1 MIKIAGIGHT
11 DFISQLA
18 YEITN
23 LIYYIF
29 TITFMFTFG
38 DGLKRFAKASAT
50 MGRKFKTEEGLVT
63 CGNNKLIQ
71 KTFERRIIIICLFQM
86 AGICCLS
93 YFWYLI
99 NTSVLAQ
106 NNLDTAYEGVIQI
119 IVSFL
124 WVPFS
129 ALTLMPVPVLCL
141 EGGMSAILEF
151 LAKAFEQWKEKFECN
166 FEVSK
171 KLNQIVPVKTAFQ
184 PSTATLGN

>member
-1 MIKIAGIGHT
+1 
-11 DFISQLA
+11 
-18 YEITN
+18 
-23 LIYYIF
+23 
-29 TITFMFTFG
+29 
-38 DGLKRFAKASAT
+38 